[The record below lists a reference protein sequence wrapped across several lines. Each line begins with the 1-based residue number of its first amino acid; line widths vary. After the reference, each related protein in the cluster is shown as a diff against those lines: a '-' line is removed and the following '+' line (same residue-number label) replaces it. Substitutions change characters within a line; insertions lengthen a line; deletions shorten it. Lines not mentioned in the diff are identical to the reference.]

1 MGLMGFARSGIRQH
15 WHVFEV
21 MRDTSPD
28 AATPA
33 LGQAAIMI
41 STCVLIFLAM
51 TSFIFWVGGLVEK
64 PTYPGEAA
72 RAVPEHG
79 SGPPGAG
86 LAAVGGD

>member
-1 MGLMGFARSGIRQH
+1 
-15 WHVFEV
+15 
-21 MRDTSPD
+21 
-28 AATPA
+28 
-33 LGQAAIMI
+33 MI

-86 LAAVGGD
+86 LAAAGGD